1 MATIETRVSS
11 NMRRLRKGD
20 MFWEDGELWEVT
32 GQPEIAEDVDSGD
45 WVRVPMIRVYGGL
58 RSRRYLY
65 NGSYRVNLV

>member
-1 MATIETRVSS
+1 MATIANRVTS

-20 MFWEDGELWEVT
+20 RFWDDGELWEVT
-32 GQPEIAEDVDSGD
+32 GQPEMVDGTD
-45 WVRVPMIRVYGGL
+45 EFVRVPMIRVNGGL